1 MRPLNTPQILSFKES
16 DNKRSQSI
24 SNECY
29 FIMLLVTLI
38 LPILTLSISHVS
50 KVFFNTSYSSL
61 EFVQFIL
68 SSSLHVFRNIL
79 FL

>member
-50 KVFFNTSYSSL
+50 KVFFNTSYFSL

-68 SSSLHVFRNIL
+68 SSFLHVFRNIL